1 VLLPPEIDIA
11 NADSVRKDLMTAIG
25 RGSTVVIAD
34 LSHTSFCDCAGVSA
48 LMTAGGL
55 AARSGSELRVVAR
68 SRPVLRTFEL
78 TGLSQCVR
86 VYASG
91 AEATRDPGSGSEGGA
106 QAGAVLNLR
115 PRAPAGESGQP
126 PGQRQSP

>member
-1 VLLPPEIDIA
+1 MPENCQPSLPAGSAPAWCTVLLPPEIDIA
-11 NADSVRKDLMTAIG
+11 NADSVRKDLLTAIG
-25 RGSTVVIAD
+25 RGSALVIAD
-34 LSHTSFCDCAGVSA
+34 LSRTSFCDCAGVSA
-48 LMTAGGL
+48 LMTAGGQ

-91 AEATRDPGSGSEGGA
+91 AEATRDPGPGNEGR
-106 QAGAVLNLR
+106 R
-115 PRAPAGESGQP
+115 PGRGRS
-126 PGQRQSP
+126 